1 MAEKLKKAAAQVAKR
16 RGNFTTE
23 EVEILLNEVD
33 RRKSVLFAKFSNN
46 ITNQLKIKHW
56 TQIAAKVNACS
67 EMITPVHKHAISA

>member
-56 TQIAAKVNACS
+56 TYES
-67 EMITPVHKHAISA
+67 TVHRLMFRDDYSCP